1 MMEDRPWWQIA
12 MPWLPPDEVHVWTA
26 SRDAPDDVVEA
37 MRSLLDP
44 DELKR
49 ADRFAFPCDRRQ
61 FAVGRG
67 LLRTILGRYLDRSPG
82 SLRFVANAH
91 GKPGFDPRMGVDLPI
106 RFNLAHSG
114 PWVVYAVTLGRE
126 IGVDIE
132 RIRPDFGGFAI
143 AERFFAPGE
152 VATLRGLT
160 EASRSLAFFH
170 GWTRK
175 EAYIKAKGKGL
186 ALPLDEF
193 EVAIAPG
200 RPAGLLST
208 LPDPLEASRWSL
220 VELSAEPGYVAA
232 VCVEGDG
239 WTLRRLRWPEDLDR
253 ADGPFRPAEPSL

>member
-1 MMEDRPWWQIA
+1 MSR
-12 MPWLPPDEVHVWTA
+12 LLLDEVHIWTA
-26 SRDAPDDVVEA
+26 SREAPDDVVAA

-49 ADRFAFPCDRRQ
+49 ADRFTFPRDRRQ

-67 LLRTILGRYLDRSPG
+67 LLRTILGRYLDRPPE

-91 GKPGFDPRMGVDLPI
+91 GKPGFDPRMDLDSSI

-114 PWVVYAVTLGRE
+114 DQVVYALADGRE

-132 RIRPDFGGFAI
+132 RIRPDFGGLAI

-152 VATLRGLT
+152 VAALQALP
-160 EASRSLAFFH
+160 EASRGLAFFH

-193 EVAIAPG
+193 EVAIDPDQ
-200 RPAGLLST
+200 PASLLST
-208 LPDPLEASRWSL
+208 LPDPTEASRWSL
-220 VELSAEPGYVAA
+220 VELPAGPGYVAA
-232 VCVEGDG
+232 VCVEGSG
-239 WTLRRLRWPEDLDR
+239 WTLRRGTWPWPGDR
-253 ADGPFRPAEPSL
+253 VAGPFPPMEPPV

>member
-1 MMEDRPWWQIA
+1 
-12 MPWLPPDEVHVWTA
+12 MPRLPPDEVHVWTA
-26 SRDAPDDVVEA
+26 SREAPDDVVEA

-44 DELKR
+44 GELKR
-49 ADRFAFPCDRRQ
+49 ADRFAFPRDRRQ
-61 FAVGRG
+61 FAVSRG
-67 LLRTILGRYLDRSPG
+67 LLRTILGRYLDRPPE

-91 GKPGFDPRMGVDLPI
+91 GKPDFDPTMGVDLAI

-114 PWVVYAVTLGRE
+114 PWVVFALALGRE

-132 RIRPDFGGFAI
+132 RIRPDFSGFAI

-152 VATLRGLT
+152 VATLRGLP
-160 EASRSLAFFH
+160 EASRKLAFFH

-193 EVAIAPG
+193 EVAIAPDQ
-200 RPAGLLST
+200 PASLLST

-220 VELSAEPGYVAA
+220 IELPAEPGFVAA
-232 VCVEGDG
+232 VCVEGQG
-239 WTLRRLRWPEDLDR
+239 WTLRQGVWPTSGDPR
-253 ADGPFRPAEPSL
+253 ADGLFPPLVPPL

>member
-1 MMEDRPWWQIA
+1 MTR
-12 MPWLPPDEVHVWTA
+12 LPPDEVHVWTA

-37 MRSLLDP
+37 MRSLLDV
-44 DELKR
+44 DERKR
-49 ADRFAFPCDRRQ
+49 ADRFAFPVDRRQ

-67 LLRTILGRYLDRSPG
+67 LLRTILGRYLDRPPG

-91 GKPGFDPRMGVDLPI
+91 GKPGLDPRMGVDVPI

-114 PWVVYAVTLGRE
+114 PWVVYALTLGRD

-132 RIRPDFGGFAI
+132 RIRPEFGGFAI

-152 VATLRGLT
+152 VATLRALPDD
-160 EASRSLAFFH
+160 SRPLAFFQ

-193 EVAIAPG
+193 EVAIAPD
-200 RPAGLLST
+200 RPAALIAT
-208 LPDPLEASRWSL
+208 LPDPAEAARWSL
-220 VELSAEPGYVAA
+220 VELPAEPGYVSGL
-232 VCVEGDG
+232 CVEGRG
-239 WTLRRLRWPEDLDR
+239 WTLRRWHWPEEAGLPDVTPTG
-253 ADGPFRPAEPSL
+253 AVG